1 MSRPMYGLQRTSGLH
16 ILMLSEE
23 LLVANLIVGS
33 AESTYLG
40 RCEAVQSQVL
50 LGEAAW
56 RLDCLCS
63 LHVHAGNHGGWMN

>member
-1 MSRPMYGLQRTSGLH
+1 MYGLERTSGLH
-16 ILMLSEE
+16 ILMLSRES
-23 LLVANLIVGS
+23 LVNCFIVKS
-33 AESTYLG
+33 AYCTYLG
-40 RCEAVQSQVL
+40 GCEAVQSQVL

>member
-1 MSRPMYGLQRTSGLH
+1 MSRPMYGLQHTSGLH

-40 RCEAVQSQVL
+40 GGEAVQSQVL

-56 RLDCLCS
+56 
-63 LHVHAGNHGGWMN
+63 

>member
-40 RCEAVQSQVL
+40 GGEAVQSQVL

-56 RLDCLCS
+56 SRLGCLRS
-63 LHVHAGNHGGWMN
+63 LHVHVGDHSG